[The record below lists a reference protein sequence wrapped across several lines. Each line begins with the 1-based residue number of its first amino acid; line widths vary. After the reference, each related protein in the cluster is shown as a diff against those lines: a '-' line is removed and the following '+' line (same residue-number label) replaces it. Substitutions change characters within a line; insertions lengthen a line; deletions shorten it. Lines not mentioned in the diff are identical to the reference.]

1 MTIRHLK
8 IFIAVAETGKMSLAA
23 KALYLTQ
30 PTISQAVHELEE
42 HYHTQL
48 FDRLSKRLYITES
61 GQKLLE
67 LARSVVHAFEDLEAR
82 MQDDTKIEHFRIG
95 ATVTVGSC
103 LLPSLLENFR
113 QRMPLVDT
121 CSFIGNTATIEE
133 KLLRSELDAAVVEGV
148 IKSPDLI
155 SIPMVEDYLVLACAS
170 GHPFAVFHSFQPKD
184 LEGMDFV
191 MREKG
196 SGTRKLFEQYLSTH
210 NIHIH
215 TAWEANCPRTILNA
229 VIYNDALAVMS
240 QRLVKH
246 ECMHQAVK
254 IFRYENDAW
263 DRYFKLVFLKRH
275 ADAVR
280 PSDGNTVCGKSCME
294 SLDANA
300 NPGITSLHAVLE
312 RYRFL
317 QFPKEIPACT
327 FKNDIAQSPDR

>member
-8 IFIAVAETGKMSLAA
+8 IFLAVAETGKMSLAA

-196 SGTRKLFEQYLSTH
+196 SGTRALFEEYLQE
-210 NIHIH
+210 NHIQIRCRV
-215 TAWEANCPRTILNA
+215 EAPFPEAMKHAILYNHCLA
-229 VIYNDALAVMS
+229 VISV
-240 QRLVKH
+240 RLIEEEVLKGTIH
-246 ECMHQAVK
+246 MLPHP
-254 IFRYENDAW
+254 ENAW
-263 DRYFKLVFLKRH
+263 NRTFNLVYHKDKRLTNSMIDLKNLLLEYR
-275 ADAVR
+275 R
-280 PSDGNTVCGKSCME
+280 PEV
-294 SLDANA
+294 
-300 NPGITSLHAVLE
+300 
-312 RYRFL
+312 
-317 QFPKEIPACT
+317 
-327 FKNDIAQSPDR
+327 